1 MYERQ
6 SHDWTGSQCRISLLS
21 ARSYIFTFQRRCTT
35 GGGAAAARRRPVLY
49 GCRAR
54 AGYRSANMARCA
66 QLLQGAVFTW
76 VRVLPVRVR
85 RRRLLSRYANIRISL
100 NEHAI
105 SYLSVA
111 CDNTKK
117 KNLLDSTIFIHRT
130 FSLVSY
136 QSTKINSFLL
146 SKSRS
151 GSKSFCIVRLDN
163 INFN

>member
-1 MYERQ
+1 MYGRQ
-6 SHDWTGSQCRISLLS
+6 SHDWAGSQRRISLLS

-54 AGYRSANMARCA
+54 AGYRSANVARCA

-100 NEHAI
+100 RRTHAI

-111 CDNTKK
+111 CDSRSSLRSRQCGIYPRN
-117 KNLLDSTIFIHRT
+117 FF
-130 FSLVSY
+130 FSFLSV
-136 QSTKINSFLL
+136 IPNHLL
-146 SKSRS
+146 SKSGKGRIKNYS
-151 GSKSFCIVRLDN
+151 ALRNS
-163 INFN
+163 

>member
-1 MYERQ
+1 VSDDPKYHANRRNRLLHSLRERVFSMYERQ
-6 SHDWTGSQCRISLLS
+6 SHDWAGSQCRISLLS

-35 GGGAAAARRRPVLY
+35 GGRAAAARRRPVLY

-100 NEHAI
+100 NEHMQ
-105 SYLSVA
+105 Y
-111 CDNTKK
+111 
-117 KNLLDSTIFIHRT
+117 RT
-130 FSLVSY
+130 
-136 QSTKINSFLL
+136 
-146 SKSRS
+146 
-151 GSKSFCIVRLDN
+151 
-163 INFN
+163 